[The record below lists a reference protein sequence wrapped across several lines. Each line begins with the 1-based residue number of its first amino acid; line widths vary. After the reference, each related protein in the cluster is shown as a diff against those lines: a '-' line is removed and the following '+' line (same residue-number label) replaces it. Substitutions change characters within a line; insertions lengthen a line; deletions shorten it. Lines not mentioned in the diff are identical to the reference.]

1 MINCDENTK
10 PIGTRV
16 LLKKLVNTLDKKY
29 GNIYLP
35 HTHAQNCSLGIAQII
50 KLGES
55 AKDSGLQENDY
66 VLYDYYSVF
75 SNMPEYVL
83 TNVENIILQ
92 VTEEEA
98 ERYINNYVLK

>member
-1 MINCDENTK
+1 MINCDENTV
-10 PIGTRV
+10 PVGSCV
-16 LLKKLVNTLDKKY
+16 LLKKLVNTLDKKC

-50 KLGES
+50 KLGEE
-55 AKDSGLQENDY
+55 AKKVGLKENDY

-75 SNMPEYVL
+75 SNMPDYVL

-92 VTEEEA
+92 VTEAEA
-98 ERYINNYVLK
+98 EHYKNNFVLN